1 MTAKV
6 LHIAQK
12 MPAARR
18 RQVAP
23 NGVIGMI
30 IFVFAEIM
38 LFAGF
43 VSAHTIVKS
52 GALGGWPPPGQ
63 PRLPIEQ
70 TAINTAALVASGI
83 ALFLAHRSFG
93 KDPLRARLPLAIAM
107 ALGAFFVAFQGVEWV
122 ALLNEGLTLTSST
135 HGAFFYV
142 IVGTHAAHA
151 VAALLALAYCFMRLM
166 QRNLVMPQLMTAE
179 IFWYFVV
186 AVWPILYWRVY
197 L

>member
-1 MTAKV
+1 
-6 LHIAQK
+6 
-12 MPAARR
+12 
-18 RQVAP
+18 
-23 NGVIGMI
+23 MI